1 MSVVRIT
8 EVSWRCPEWFLGL
21 GRLLRVAYE
30 GTVAGSLAQRLEADV
45 IECRDGRSLSRGD
58 SGRATSAGGTRGE
71 SRRDDLIDA
80 TVWMVATHGMSG
92 ATIERIADAA
102 HVSRGLPRHYFR
114 TKDQLQTA
122 AYERLATEFIA
133 TLRQG
138 ADQGGPGPL
147 TALNGAIAAVF
158 NPPHFNVDRLR
169 AWFGFWQASPR
180 NRSFREVD
188 RWVSESHRALLK
200 DLLSHAAK
208 ERALEIDV
216 EGVARGLSLL
226 MDGAFVALAGGSG
239 TLTAAMAEG
248 VCRQYVQRALG
259 VESMEERPSE
269 VVEGP

>member
-1 MSVVRIT
+1 V
-8 EVSWRCPEWFLGL
+8 
-21 GRLLRVAYE
+21 GRLLRVAKE
-30 GTVAGSLAQRLEADV
+30 GTVGESLAERLEAAV
-45 IECRDGRSLSRGD
+45 IECQDGGVLSRGD
-58 SGRATSAGGTRGE
+58 SGRAGSAGATRGD
-71 SRRDDLIDA
+71 SRSDDLIEA
-80 TVWMVATHGMSG
+80 AVRMVATRGMSG

-114 TKDQLQTA
+114 TKDQLLTA
-122 AYERLATEFIA
+122 AYERLATEFTA
-133 TLRQG
+133 TLRQA

-147 TALNGAIAAVF
+147 AALNGAITAVF

-188 RWVSESHRALLK
+188 RWVSESHRAFLE
-200 DLLSHAAK
+200 DLLSRAAK

-226 MDGAFVALAGGSG
+226 MDGAFVALAGSSD
-239 TLTAAMAEG
+239 TLTAAMAER

-259 VESMEERPSE
+259 VESVEERPGE
-269 VVEGP
+269 VAEGP